1 MKHKYI
7 YTFFRF
13 CPVHKNKQGVMG
25 GSIPTNDDAA
35 KQKDKQPTTEGDEWR
50 WDAATL

>member
-7 YTFFRF
+7 YTFFCF
-13 CPVHKNKQGVMG
+13 HPIHKNKQGVMG

-35 KQKDKQPTTEGDEWR
+35 EQKDKQLMMEGDEWH
-50 WDAATL
+50 WDAVTL

>member
-7 YTFFRF
+7 YTFFCF
-13 CPVHKNKQGVMG
+13 HPIHKNKQGVMG

-35 KQKDKQPTTEGDEWR
+35 EQKDKQLMMEGDEWH
-50 WDAATL
+50 WDAAKL